1 MRKSVRITLVGVV
14 GGVALTVAPIVNPFT
29 STASTEDTR
38 SVVRP
43 TPSVSPFPSRG
54 TVPVVTPTPKSS
66 VNASKR
72 PEKSRQEKTRESRE
86 RAPKASPSASRSAPS
101 EKRTTT
107 ERVTYIS
114 GYTFCGSSA
123 SAAQPCIDNGSL
135 VLYYPAGVTTL
146 GGHNYKG
153 WYWMDDL
160 PVGRKVV
167 IQSGKLAGTYRVY
180 AHGYSSNKMF
190 PANGK
195 SADVALQTCEGSG
208 IGFSFLRRA

>member
-1 MRKSVRITLVGVV
+1 MRKSARIALVGVI
-14 GGVALTVAPIVNPFT
+14 GGVALTVAPVVNPFT
-29 STASTEDTR
+29 ETPSTENTR

-43 TPSVSPFPSRG
+43 TPSVSPFPEKG
-54 TVPVVTPTPKSS
+54 TVPVVTPKPKVS
-66 VNASKR
+66 VSPSKR
-72 PEKSRQEKTRESRE
+72 PAESKRTQTRES
-86 RAPKASPSASRSAPS
+86 ASPTPSASRSAP
-101 EKRTTT
+101 KRQVTRERQTT

-123 SAAQPCIDNGSL
+123 GEAQPCIDNGSL

-180 AHGYSSNKMF
+180 GNGYSTNKMF

-195 SADVALQTCEGSG
+195 GADVALQTCEGEG